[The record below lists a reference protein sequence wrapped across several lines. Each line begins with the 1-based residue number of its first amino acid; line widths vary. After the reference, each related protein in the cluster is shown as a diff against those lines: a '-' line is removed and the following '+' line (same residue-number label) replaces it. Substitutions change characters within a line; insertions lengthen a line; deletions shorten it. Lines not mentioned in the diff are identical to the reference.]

1 MYYLKKTLR
10 GVELI
15 FYQEK
20 NTIESQLTNNNR
32 ERSYKYESAL
42 RAKREIIDIA
52 LSNTWD
58 YMLTQTISPKYH
70 DRYNHEQQKEL
81 LIKTLKNFRERYD
94 KQLAFILIPETH
106 KDGAIHFHG
115 LLKFNI
121 PDKHLE
127 YIKDRNGAQIYT
139 HKLLKLRGFNELAK
153 IYNHQEFVAYYISKY
168 ISKSVNNKITQ
179 KRYYRSQNL
188 DLPKKIYLDR
198 RLDYW
203 QDILDL
209 VSVTPTYQ
217 GQFAT
222 KWRFTTAEMVYYFRH
237 NKRIREFLKNEN
249 I

>member
-20 NTIESQLTNNNR
+20 NQTNLQLTNNER
-32 ERSYKYESAL
+32 QRSYIYESAQ

-70 DRYNHEQQKEL
+70 DRYNHEQQKQL
-81 LIKTLKNFRERYD
+81 LIKTLKKFRERYD
-94 KQLAFILIPETH
+94 NHLAFILIPETH
-106 KDGAIHFHG
+106 KDNAIHFHG
-115 LLKFNI
+115 LLKFKI

-127 YIKDRNGAQIYT
+127 YIKDRNGAQIYQ
-139 HKLLKLRGFNELAK
+139 HKLLSLRGFNELAK
-153 IYNHQEFVAYYISKY
+153 IYNHQEFVTYYISKY
-168 ISKSVNNKITQ
+168 ITKSVDTKITQ

-188 DLPKKIYLDR
+188 DKPKKIYLDK
-198 RLDYW
+198 RLDNW
-203 QDILDL
+203 KDVMDL
-209 VSVTPTYQ
+209 TSVTPSYD

-222 KWRFTTAEMVYYFRH
+222 KWRFTTAEMVYAFRH
-237 NKRIREFLKNEN
+237 NKRIREFLKNS
-249 I
+249 